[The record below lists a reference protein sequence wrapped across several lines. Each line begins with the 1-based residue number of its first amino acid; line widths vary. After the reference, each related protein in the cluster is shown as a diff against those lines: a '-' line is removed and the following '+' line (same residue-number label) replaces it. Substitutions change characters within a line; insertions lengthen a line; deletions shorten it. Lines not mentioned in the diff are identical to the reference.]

1 MARAAQQ
8 FAIVTGASTGIGFE
22 LARECAEHGFDL
34 LITADEPEIDGAAA
48 RLRQSGT
55 EVRALQTDLTGKA
68 GVEALAAAAAGR
80 PVDALLANA
89 GRGLGRA
96 FLDQDPEAWIR
107 VVNTNI
113 TGTLLLVQTV
123 GRDMR
128 LVGRGRI
135 LITGSIADSCR
146 ELFRLSIT
154 GLRHSLTASPLLY
167 GMS

>member
-1 MARAAQQ
+1 
-8 FAIVTGASTGIGFE
+8 
-22 LARECAEHGFDL
+22 
-34 LITADEPEIDGAAA
+34 
-48 RLRQSGT
+48 
-55 EVRALQTDLTGKA
+55 LQAYLTGEA
-68 GVEALAAAAAGR
+68 GVEELCAAAAGR

-135 LITGSIADSCR
+135 LITGSIAGFLPDTFQAVYDGTR
-146 ELFRLSIT
+146 AFLGQLL
-154 GLRHSLTASPLLY
+154 LRSTA
-167 GMS
+167 